1 MNKCVTFIIMTL
13 CGGVRMAG
21 RPKLEKK
28 KDKFLS
34 VRLPDEVRNHLL
46 EYTKKHN
53 ESITNVTISALEE
66 YFSKR
71 R

>member
-1 MNKCVTFIIMTL
+1 
-13 CGGVRMAG
+13 MAG
-21 RPKLEKK
+21 RPKLENK

-34 VRLPDEVRNHLL
+34 VRLPDEVRNRLL

>member
-1 MNKCVTFIIMTL
+1 
-13 CGGVRMAG
+13 MAG
-21 RPKLEKK
+21 RPKLENK
-28 KDKFLS
+28 KDKLLC
-34 VRLPDEVRNHLL
+34 VRLPNELRNHLL
-46 EYTKKHN
+46 EYTQKHN